1 MHHTMPTKG
10 INFDKTE
17 IAQVSS
23 IENYEKGFRSIP
35 SQSLAFSLQS
45 YKVYINFR
53 YLHMLATNTRR
64 DAYTHQPRRIQP
76 SFAQAAQSIYL
87 SIYLWALLFLPQ
99 YFAINMESLSWQN
112 KGFAFG
118 VFSAKITANCFSWF
132 ALIYRRLK
140 STDVAVRNVLRW

>member
-23 IENYEKGFRSIP
+23 IENYEKGFQSIP

-87 SIYLWALLFLPQ
+87 SIYERCCFYRNILQLIWNLYHGKTKALRLASFQ
-99 YFAINMESLSWQN
+99 RKSQQI
-112 KGFAFG
+112 
-118 VFSAKITANCFSWF
+118 
-132 ALIYRRLK
+132 ALV
-140 STDVAVRNVLRW
+140 DLR